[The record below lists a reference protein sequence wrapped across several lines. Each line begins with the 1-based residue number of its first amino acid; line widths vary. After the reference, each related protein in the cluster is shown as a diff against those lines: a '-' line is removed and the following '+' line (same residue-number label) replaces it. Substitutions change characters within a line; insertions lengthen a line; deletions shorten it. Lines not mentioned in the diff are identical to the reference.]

1 MLSAVILGFATDE
14 ANLDPYKLLIHRW
27 PLLFIEEIRF
37 IMLKTNNYVE
47 AYCRLRTA
55 VTATAKIDLR
65 LEKLR
70 YVFLINIETS
80 LLLANNLLW
89 KLWNRKYNKNKKL
102 IIKYQL
108 ENL

>member
-1 MLSAVILGFATDE
+1 MIITYND
-14 ANLDPYKLLIHRW
+14 
-27 PLLFIEEIRF
+27 
-37 IMLKTNNYVE
+37 VE

-80 LLLANNLLW
+80 LLLAELM
-89 KLWNRKYNKNKKL
+89 KIWNRKYNKKNKL
-102 IIKYQL
+102 IIKL
-108 ENL
+108 KFENLWTLTFFNFCQLK

>member
-1 MLSAVILGFATDE
+1 
-14 ANLDPYKLLIHRW
+14 
-27 PLLFIEEIRF
+27 
-37 IMLKTNNYVE
+37 MLKTINYVE

-80 LLLANNLLW
+80 SLLAKYLLW
-89 KLWNRKYNKNKKL
+89 KLWNRNNNKNKKL
-102 IIKYQL
+102 ITKYQL